1 MTKTLVFGIILFLLF
16 SVPGDSLGQPFGG
29 HSVVSPLGEVIGGP
43 MNEGLHFHNNPA
55 EDHYAFES
63 LDRHSYQYEA
73 LHGYEH
79 YRSKELQRFDR
90 FNDIRYPNSQPD
102 YRPRSDSFF
111 GVKSYN
117 PLKW

>member
-1 MTKTLVFGIILFLLF
+1 MKRMLLLSIIYFLLF
-16 SVPGDSLGQPFGG
+16 SAPGFSIAQPYARHG
-29 HSVVSPLGEVIGGP
+29 SVNPLGEVTTGRVDGR
-43 MNEGLHFHNNPA
+43 LHFHSDPS

-63 LDRHSYQYEA
+63 LEHHSYQYYA

-79 YRSKELQRFDR
+79 YKGKGLQNLDTFRDIQYPKEK
-90 FNDIRYPNSQPD
+90 PNSP
-102 YRPRSDSFF
+102 PGSDSFF

>member
-1 MTKTLVFGIILFLLF
+1 MTRTLVFAIILFLLF
-16 SVPGDSLGQPFGG
+16 SVPGDSLGQPFDG
-29 HSVVSPLGEVIGGP
+29 HSVVSPLGEVTAGP
-43 MNEGLHFHNNPA
+43 VNGGLHFHGNPS

-63 LDRHSYQYEA
+63 LEHHSYQYYA

-79 YRSKELQRFDR
+79 YKGKGLQNLDTFRDIQYPKEK
-90 FNDIRYPNSQPD
+90 PNSP
-102 YRPRSDSFF
+102 PGSDSFF